1 MTKDTRAS
9 EQRSIQPAHECIV
22 VPVIYSVNP
31 FFSGLKSDLFI
42 PSPAAVVGGRP
53 IKVAAVEW
61 LKDNRYPVP
70 FCGFHNQINIAIPL
84 VSREV
89 ILGIFGL
96 FLA

>member
-42 PSPAAVVGGRP
+42 PSPAAVVGSWP
-53 IKVAAVEW
+53 IKGAAVEW
-61 LKDNRYPVP
+61 LSLKFVFQVDVHGWKGHFLSFNLIYI
-70 FCGFHNQINIAIPL
+70 G
-84 VSREV
+84 
-89 ILGIFGL
+89 GL
-96 FLA
+96 CDVAL